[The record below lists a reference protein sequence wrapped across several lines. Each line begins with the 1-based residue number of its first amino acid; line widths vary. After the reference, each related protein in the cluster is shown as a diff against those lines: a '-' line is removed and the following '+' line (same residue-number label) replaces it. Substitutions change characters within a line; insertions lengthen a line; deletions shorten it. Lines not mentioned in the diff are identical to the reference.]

1 MAFKSMMESISDHF
15 RPKMDAVGVT
25 HNGPLTADDA
35 FIERSVN
42 QPQPKPDELLVQVL
56 ASSVNPVDVKMR
68 AGYQDKGVFRI
79 FGLDVVGRVYA
90 VGADVK
96 DFAIGD
102 RVYYVGKQ
110 HHPGADAAY
119 QVINAK
125 MVAKAPEKLDDVSVA
140 AMPLT
145 SVTAHDILHH
155 GLHLPVEKDGAKGQT
170 LLVINGAGGV
180 GSVLIQLAK
189 YLGMT
194 VLATA
199 GTVDSKKWV
208 REMGADLVLDYHNN
222 LEQQLNDAGYNQ
234 VDSIANLQ
242 DTTDYWDFMVRMI
255 RPYGELASIVD
266 TTVPVDLGELKAK
279 SASFSWVFML
289 ARGNFNIYL
298 EEQGQILK
306 QMAELLN
313 EGIIRSTVTKVY
325 HGLTAY
331 SIRSAFQ
338 DVAGHHAIGK
348 VVVDFA
354 PNIKAANEKGRGL
367 SDSADRDSNFSD
379 GPDNISE
386 KNGQAEKTGKSK
398 LNDENATTRY

>member
-1 MAFKSMMESISDHF
+1 MAFKSVMESISDHF

-68 AGYQDKGVFRI
+68 SGYQDKGVFRI

-90 VGADVK
+90 VGAAVK
-96 DFAIGD
+96 DFAVGD

-145 SVTAHDILHH
+145 SVTAYDILHH
-155 GLHLPVEKDGAKGQT
+155 GLHLPVEKDAAKGQN

-189 YLGMT
+189 YIGMT
-194 VLATA
+194 VIATA
-199 GTVDSKKWV
+199 GTTDSKEWV
-208 REMGADLVLDYHNN
+208 RQLGADLVLDYHQN
-222 LEQQLNDAGYNQ
+222 LDRQLNDSGYET
-234 VDSIANLQ
+234 VDAIANLQ
-242 DTTDYWDFMVRMI
+242 DTTDYWDFMVRVI
-255 RPYGELASIVD
+255 RPYGEIAAIVD
-266 TTVPVDLGELKAK
+266 TTLPVDLGALKSK
-279 SASFSWVFML
+279 SASFSWIFML
-289 ARGNFNIYL
+289 ARGNYNVDL

-306 QMAELLN
+306 KMAELLDK
-313 EGIIRSTVTKVY
+313 GIVRSTVTKVY
-325 HGLTAY
+325 HGLSAY

-354 PNIKAANEKGRGL
+354 PNIKAANEIGRGL
-367 SDSADRDSNFSD
+367 SESADQQSNFSD
-379 GPDNISE
+379 GPDNVQE
-386 KNGQAEKTGKSK
+386 KDGQAEKTGKSK